1 MQTKESSKVPVSG
14 GAPYN
19 PFGTSNLNEVRK
31 EANWC
36 ECWKYLFIIYL
47 CDIPELGDSKP
58 LTECSKPK
66 LLGPCN
72 DIQCVFEKSGFLVDR
87 NTLNKDVYKKHLRKW
102 AEAHDSWTEAV
113 ERAIADCVDKE
124 LRQYLDYP
132 CRAYDVFTC
141 TGIAMLKKCPQE
153 AWKC

>member
-1 MQTKESSKVPVSG
+1 MFRLFLCLVVFVTTSYGDLLTQERSR
-14 GAPYN
+14 GATLKPISACC
-19 PFGTSNLNEVRK
+19 G
-31 EANWC
+31 
-36 ECWKYLFIIYL
+36 
-47 CDIPELGDSKP
+47 IPELGDSKP